1 MLSIRGLDVAYGQS
15 QVLWGVDLEVRA
27 GELVCLMG
35 RNGVG
40 KTTLLKT
47 TIGLLPARGGRVT
60 FDGADVTTW
69 SPDRR
74 ARAGI
79 GYVPQGREIFP
90 HLSVEENLRMALLG
104 CGRAASLDEPLALF
118 PALKPLLAR
127 KGGVLSGGEQQMLAI
142 GRALLTRPKLLML
155 DEPTEGIQPS
165 IILEIEE
172 ALRRIKAELKLA
184 VLLVEQYLDFAERLA
199 DKYVIMAKGAVVAAG
214 ATRDLRPEMVRQQSD
229 AYSGG
234 ATMHLTPREQEKLLV
249 FTAAEVARRRR
260 GRGLKLNY
268 PEALALITAEILE
281 GIRDGRSVSDLM
293 AAGLDILGRDD
304 VMEGVPEML
313 EEVQVEGTFP
323 DGTKLVTIHHPIR

>member
-1 MLSIRGLDVAYGQS
+1 MLSISALDVAYGQS

-60 FDGADVTTW
+60 FDGSDITTW
-69 SPDRR
+69 GPDRR

-104 CGRAASLDEPLALF
+104 CGRAASLDEALALF

-172 ALRRIKAELKLA
+172 ALRRIKVELKLA
-184 VLLVEQYLDFAERLA
+184 VLLVQQYLDCAERLA
-199 DKYVIMAKGAVVAAG
+199 DKYVIMAKGAVVASG
-214 ATRDLRPEMVRQQSD
+214 ATRDLRPEMVRQ
-229 AYSGG
+229 
-234 ATMHLTPREQEKLLV
+234 HLAV
-249 FTAAEVARRRR
+249 
-260 GRGLKLNY
+260 
-268 PEALALITAEILE
+268 
-281 GIRDGRSVSDLM
+281 
-293 AAGLDILGRDD
+293 
-304 VMEGVPEML
+304 
-313 EEVQVEGTFP
+313 
-323 DGTKLVTIHHPIR
+323 

>member
-1 MLSIRGLDVAYGQS
+1 MLSISALDVAYGQS

-60 FDGADVTTW
+60 FDGSDITTW
-69 SPDRR
+69 GPDRR

-104 CGRAASLDEPLALF
+104 CGRAASLDEALALF

-142 GRALLTRPKLLML
+142 GRALLTKPKLLML

-172 ALRRIKAELKLA
+172 ALRRIKTELKLA

-199 DKYVIMAKGAVVAAG
+199 DKYVIMAKGAVVASG
-214 ATRDLRPEMVRQQSD
+214 ATRDLRPEMVRQ
-229 AYSGG
+229 
-234 ATMHLTPREQEKLLV
+234 HLAV
-249 FTAAEVARRRR
+249 
-260 GRGLKLNY
+260 
-268 PEALALITAEILE
+268 
-281 GIRDGRSVSDLM
+281 
-293 AAGLDILGRDD
+293 
-304 VMEGVPEML
+304 
-313 EEVQVEGTFP
+313 
-323 DGTKLVTIHHPIR
+323 